1 VQVVNAISL
10 TVLIE
15 RRGPATGR
23 SASGSLHLFSR
34 ETRRATDRAATAA
47 AARAVTRAHS
57 DEALVENRAASIGR

>member
-10 TVLIE
+10 TALIE

-34 ETRRATDRAATAA
+34 ETRRATDRAATAP
-47 AARAVTRAHS
+47 AARAATRTHS
-57 DEALVENRAASIGR
+57 DEALVENRPASIGR